1 VPTTGNINIAQN
13 CETAE
18 KLGLFL
24 SNCAELSA
32 SLNLSVVTVE
42 RRIASF
48 GGAYPLLGDV
58 QGLRV
63 TMSQALTVTAPE
75 PTIGFNTIRR
85 NDVSG
90 RSRNLKHMIGNT
102 PLLAIRYLYRGR
114 ERMIYAKAEHMNM
127 TGSIKDRMA
136 FHILKKAYQEDRIR
150 PGDTIAEAT
159 SGNTGISF
167 AAIGRALGHHVV
179 IFMPDWMSEERVH
192 LIKSLGAKI
201 VPVRRDQG
209 GFVGSIRMAQDF
221 AAEKPRVFL
230 PAQFANEAN
239 VEAHE
244 KTTGP
249 EIWWQLYFH
258 SLVPDA
264 FVAGVGTGGTIM
276 GAGKFLRERNPALKL
291 HPLQPSESPTL
302 SAGRKVGHHRIQGI
316 SDEFIPPI
324 LQLNQLD
331 SVVSVSD
338 GDAILMAQKLA
349 AQLGLGVGISSG
361 ANFLGAMMVQD
372 EMGNDAV
379 VATVFP
385 DDNKKY
391 LSTDLLKTENPRAG
405 YLAPDVELL
414 SFEALKRVCYT
425 CFDEEP
431 AVF

>member
-1 VPTTGNINIAQN
+1 V
-13 CETAE
+13 
-18 KLGLFL
+18 
-24 SNCAELSA
+24 
-32 SLNLSVVTVE
+32 
-42 RRIASF
+42 
-48 GGAYPLLGDV
+48 
-58 QGLRV
+58 
-63 TMSQALTVTAPE
+63 
-75 PTIGFNTIRR
+75 
-85 NDVSG
+85 
-90 RSRNLKHMIGNT
+90 
-102 PLLAIRYLYRGR
+102 
-114 ERMIYAKAEHMNM
+114 IYAKAEHMNM

-136 FHILKKAYQEDRIR
+136 FHILKTAYQEGRIQ

-167 AAIGRALGHHVV
+167 AAIGRALGHDVV

-192 LIKSLGAKI
+192 LIKSLGAKV

-221 AAEKPRVFL
+221 AAEHRRVFL
-230 PAQFANEAN
+230 PSQFANEAN
-239 VEAHE
+239 VEAQE

-249 EIWWQLYFH
+249 EIWWQLHFH

-276 GAGKFLRERNPALKL
+276 GAGRFLRQQNPELKVY
-291 HPLQPSESPTL
+291 PLQPSESPTL
-302 SAGRKVGHHRIQGI
+302 STGRKVGHHRIQGI

-324 LQLNQLD
+324 LQLDQVD

-372 EMGNDAV
+372 EMGDDAV
-379 VATVFP
+379 VTTVFS

-391 LSTDLLKTENPRAG
+391 LSTDLLKSEEPRAD
-405 YLAPDVELL
+405 YLAPDIELL

-425 CFDEEP
+425 CFEEEP